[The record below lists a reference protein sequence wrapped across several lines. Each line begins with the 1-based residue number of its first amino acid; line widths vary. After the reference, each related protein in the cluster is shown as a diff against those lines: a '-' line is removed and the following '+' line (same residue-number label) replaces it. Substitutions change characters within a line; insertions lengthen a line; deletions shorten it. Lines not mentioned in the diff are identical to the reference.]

1 MDLNKLQRIIMAH
14 KYLEY
19 YALDGLIGV
28 EVIWCGVILIKES
41 GFEKVLHDVIFLSL
55 IRYMLFQIRF
65 LILLV

>member
-1 MDLNKLQRIIMAH
+1 MAH

-28 EVIWCGVILIKES
+28 KVIWCGVILIIES
-41 GFEKVLHDVIFLSL
+41 GFEIVLHDVIFLSS

-65 LILLV
+65 LI

>member
-1 MDLNKLQRIIMAH
+1 MAH